1 MTTQLAFTGQ
11 PWSSEGLPALPKNA
25 PKPHRPSEVAREYIQ
40 LEMEF
45 VLPTEEEF
53 LSMTETEIQSLR
65 EKLISRAFKA
75 VIDGRVSR
83 KQRLEWGEW
92 IASDELQPFSFA
104 VCAIET
110 GVNPEELREALV
122 TFIKRHHKNIAAEIP
137 FVA

>member
-1 MTTQLAFTGQ
+1 MTSQLAFTGR

-25 PKPHRPSEVAREYIQ
+25 KKPRCPSEVAKEYIQ
-40 LEMEF
+40 LEMELA
-45 VLPTEEEF
+45 LPTEEEF
-53 LSMTETEIQSLR
+53 LSMTETEIQLLR
-65 EKLISRAFKA
+65 EQLISRAFKA
-75 VIDGRVSR
+75 VVDGRVSR

-110 GVNPEELREALV
+110 GVNPKELREALV
-122 TFIKRHHKNIAAEIP
+122 TFIKRHHKKFAAEIP